1 MKETFSGAVGG
12 LTGVILSHPFDTLRV
27 RIQSLEK
34 KPPIIQF
41 IMQILKKEGFIVLYR
56 GLIPP
61 LFGMGLEKATVFTAY
76 NFAKSRSD
84 SYFLSG
90 YFAGL
95 TSSLIITP
103 IEKIKIHLQTTKV
116 GIVNS
121 ILTTIKNRS
130 LYQGFSPTFFRESV
144 GFGIYFSFYN
154 YYKADSPFH
163 YFLGGALSGSLAWC
177 FIYPIDTVKT
187 NAQIQKIDILKFIR
201 QHSLRDMYR
210 GFPLALM
217 RAFPLHGGVFL
228 GYEMSKVFMHKTKA
242 GYTDETLY

>member
-1 MKETFSGAVGG
+1 METFSGAIGG
-12 LTGVILSHPFDTLRV
+12 FSGVLLSHPFDTLRV
-27 RIQSLEK
+27 RIQSLEA
-34 KPPIIQF
+34 KPKIITF
-41 IMQILKKEGFIVLYR
+41 IQQILKKEGFWVLYR
-56 GLIPP
+56 GIIPP
-61 LFGMGLEKATVFTAY
+61 LFGMGIEKATVFTAY
-76 NFAKSRSD
+76 NYAKSKTD
-84 SYFLSG
+84 NIFISG

-116 GIVNS
+116 GIFNS
-121 ILTTIKNRS
+121 IITTIKNRS

-154 YYKADSPFH
+154 LYKADSPFH

-187 NAQIQKIDILKFIR
+187 NAQIQKINILEFIR
-201 QHSLRDMYR
+201 KHTLREMYR

-228 GYEMSKVFMHKTKA
+228 GYEMSKIFFHRNGIYK
-242 GYTDETLY
+242 DETVI

>member
-1 MKETFSGAVGG
+1 METFAGAIGG
-12 LTGVILSHPFDTLRV
+12 FTGVLLSHPFDTLRV
-27 RIQSLEK
+27 RIQSLK
-34 KPPIIQF
+34 VKPSVLQF
-41 IMQILKKEGFIVLYR
+41 ITQILKTEGFWVLYR

-61 LFGMGLEKATVFTAY
+61 LLGMGLEKATVFTAY
-76 NFAKSRSD
+76 NFAKSKTN
-84 SYFLSG
+84 SYFMSG

-103 IEKIKIHLQTTKV
+103 IEKVKIHLQTTKI
-116 GIVNS
+116 GIFKS
-121 ILTTIKNRS
+121 IMETIKNRS

-154 YYKADSPFH
+154 FYKADSPFH

-187 NAQIQKIDILKFIR
+187 NAQIEKINILDFIKK
-201 QHSLRDMYR
+201 HSLREMYK

-228 GYEMSKVFMHKTKA
+228 GYEMSKIILNRNSN
-242 GYTDETLY
+242 YSDETIY